1 MHCVVG
7 KIHYLN
13 VPKFE
18 NGELTRDASGQP
30 EHEVG
35 LLLYMKPSIT
45 GDEPFD
51 ILEYYRRVPEFPHE
65 STADQWFNESQ
76 FESYR
81 RLGLHICET
90 AFQRRRE
97 IPDEPLV
104 GGPKALF
111 EFLWEFW
118 HPPSPRVA
126 ERSTAHAE
134 QYSHIMEL
142 LREKHQFEPLD
153 RVLFPEIK
161 PPGLEDKRSEFYVCN
176 ALIQL
181 MENVYTDL
189 DLEQYHEHPHV
200 VGWMTVFKQW
210 AGQDAFER
218 TWAISKDTYAKRF
231 QNFYEDR
238 LVAKRNGVGRR
249 IEAQPEARV

>member
-1 MHCVVG
+1 
-7 KIHYLN
+7 
-13 VPKFE
+13 
-18 NGELTRDASGQP
+18 
-30 EHEVG
+30 
-35 LLLYMKPSIT
+35 
-45 GDEPFD
+45 
-51 ILEYYRRVPEFPHE
+51 
-65 STADQWFNESQ
+65 
-76 FESYR
+76 
-81 RLGLHICET
+81 
-90 AFQRRRE
+90 
-97 IPDEPLV
+97 
-104 GGPKALF
+104 
-111 EFLWEFW
+111 
-118 HPPSPRVA
+118 
-126 ERSTAHAE
+126 
-134 QYSHIMEL
+134 MEL